1 MNKSEI
7 IELIDKGDDAVLS
20 IRNFGS
26 KSLQELKD
34 KITGKGYLQD
44 DSETEKEVE

>member
-1 MNKSEI
+1 
-7 IELIDKGDDAVLS
+7 LIDKGDDAVLS

-34 KITGKGYLQD
+34 KIIEKGYLQG
-44 DSETEKEVE
+44 DSEILEEVE